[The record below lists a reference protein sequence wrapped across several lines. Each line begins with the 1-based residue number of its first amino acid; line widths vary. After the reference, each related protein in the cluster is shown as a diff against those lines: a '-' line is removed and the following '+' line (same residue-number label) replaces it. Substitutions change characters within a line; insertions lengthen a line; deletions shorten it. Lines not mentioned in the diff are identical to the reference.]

1 MTRTD
6 CRQSSNTEIY
16 APPRNWEVACA
27 ITQLKAGVALT
38 EGQKVMLE
46 QVRKEA

>member
-1 MTRTD
+1 MTPTEFRH
-6 CRQSSNTEIY
+6 SSNTESY

-27 ITQLKAGVALT
+27 ITQMKAGVVLT
-38 EGQKVMLE
+38 EGQEAMLE

>member
-6 CRQSSNTEIY
+6 CRHASTAEIY

-27 ITQLKAGVALT
+27 ITQLRAGVALT
-38 EGQKVMLE
+38 EGQEAILE
-46 QVRKEA
+46 RARKEA